1 MNRVRVGMAF
11 KPKVRMWLYLNTK
24 GNVWKYFHN
33 VNDSSIQLVIIKEIL
48 PSHISPLPQRVTDQ
62 VRGCAREWA
71 CPKL

>member
-11 KPKVRMWLYLNTK
+11 KVRMWLYLNRK

-33 VNDSSIQLVIIKEIL
+33 LNDSSIQKYYRVIY
-48 PSHISPLPQRVTDQ
+48 SPLPQRVTDQ
-62 VRGCAREWA
+62 ALGCAHEWA